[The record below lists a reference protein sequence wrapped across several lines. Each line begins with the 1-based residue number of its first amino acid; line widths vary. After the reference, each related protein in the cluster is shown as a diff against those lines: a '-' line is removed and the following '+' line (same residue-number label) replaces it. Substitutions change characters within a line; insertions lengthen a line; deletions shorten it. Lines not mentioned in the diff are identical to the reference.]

1 MFHCLQDPPK
11 LQALPEL
18 VTVCPPAMRCL
29 VYLWDQICSNCVQI
43 GQSNMIET
51 TKGSPSSKQ
60 LQNRDKESDSGEV
73 ETKKKKKKRGETD
86 DQDIMADVVFL
97 NGCSDYYE

>member
-1 MFHCLQDPPK
+1 M
-11 LQALPEL
+11 QALPEL

-51 TKGSPSSKQ
+51 TKDSPSSKK
-60 LQNRDKESDSGEV
+60 LQSRLKASDSGEV
-73 ETKKKKKKRGETD
+73 ESKKKKKKRGKTS
-86 DQDIMADVVFL
+86 DQDIMTNLVFL
-97 NGCSDYYE
+97 IGSSD